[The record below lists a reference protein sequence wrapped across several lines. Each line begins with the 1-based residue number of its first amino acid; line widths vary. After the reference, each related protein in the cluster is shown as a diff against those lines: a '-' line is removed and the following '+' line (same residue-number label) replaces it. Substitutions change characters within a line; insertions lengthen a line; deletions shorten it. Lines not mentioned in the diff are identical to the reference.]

1 MLRLYQRPWGIIAV
15 ALFALSLTGCS
26 GYHRPATAFH
36 EALTES
42 YRLDSGDQLR
52 ITVFGQ
58 TDLTNTYLVDQSGYI
73 SFPLIAKVGA
83 RGRTTGELTAD
94 IAARLRNGYL
104 RDPDVSVEVAQ
115 YRPFF
120 IMGEVNSAGQ
130 YSYVAGMT
138 AQTAV
143 AIAGGFTARAQQQV
157 VVVTRTIN
165 GKVITGKVPVTA
177 PIRPGDTLHIRERL
191 L

>member
-1 MLRLYQRPWGIIAV
+1 MLRIALA
-15 ALFALSLTGCS
+15 ALLAVSLAGCTG
-26 GYHRPATAFH
+26 YRKPATAFH
-36 EALTES
+36 QSLTDH

-52 ITVFGQ
+52 VTVFGQ
-58 TDLTNTYLVDQSGYI
+58 EDLSNTYLVDQSGYI
-73 SFPLIAKVGA
+73 TMPLIGNVVA
-83 RGRTTGELTAD
+83 RGRTTEELAVD
-94 IAARLRNGYL
+94 MQVQLRKGFL
-104 RDPDVSVEVAQ
+104 RDPDVSVEIAQ

-143 AIAGGFTARAQQQV
+143 AIAGGFSPRARQNTV
-157 VVVTRTIN
+157 TVTRMLN
-165 GKVITGKVPVTA
+165 GKVITGTVPITD
-177 PIRPGDTLHIRERL
+177 PIRPGDTIHVRERL

>member
-1 MLRLYQRPWGIIAV
+1 MLRLLAAV
-15 ALFALSLTGCS
+15 LFAATLAGCTG
-26 GYHRPATAFH
+26 YKQPATAYH
-36 EALTES
+36 QALTES

-58 TDLTNTYLVDQSGYI
+58 TNLTNTYLVDQSGYVTM
-73 SFPLIAKVGA
+73 PLISNVVA
-83 RGRTTGELTAD
+83 RGRTTEELAVD
-94 IAARLRNGYL
+94 VASRLRNGYL
-104 RDPDVSVEVAQ
+104 RDPDVSVEIAQ

-143 AIAGGFTARAQQQV
+143 AIAGGFTARAKQSTV
-157 VVVTRTIN
+157 IITRTLN
-165 GKVITGKVPVTA
+165 GKVVTGSVPITA
-177 PIRPGDTLHIRERL
+177 PIRPGDTIHVRERL

>member
-1 MLRLYQRPWGIIAV
+1 MFRILV
-15 ALFALSLTGCS
+15 SALFALSVAGCS
-26 GYHRPATAFH
+26 GYQKPATAFH

-58 TDLTNTYLVDQSGYI
+58 TDLTNTYLVDQSGYL
-73 SFPLIAKVGA
+73 SFPLIAKVAA
-83 RGRTTGELTAD
+83 RGRTTSELTND

-104 RDPDVSVEVAQ
+104 RDPDVSVDIAQ

-143 AIAGGFTARAQQQV
+143 AIAGGFTPRARQSTV
-157 VVVTRTIN
+157 VITRSLN
-165 GKVITGKVPVTA
+165 NKVISGSVPITD
-177 PIRPGDTLHIRERL
+177 PIRPGDTIQVRESL
-191 L
+191 F

>member
-1 MLRLYQRPWGIIAV
+1 MIRDSVAVFAVV
-15 ALFALSLTGCS
+15 ALGLLLGACTG
-26 GYHRPATAFH
+26 YQKPATAFH

-52 ITVFGQ
+52 VTVFGQ
-58 TDLTNTYLVDQSGYI
+58 ENLTNTYLVDQSGYI
-73 SFPLIAKVGA
+73 TVPLIAQVAA
-83 RGRTTGELTAD
+83 RGRTTGDLAND
-94 IAARLRNGYL
+94 IGQRLRNGYL
-104 RDPDVSVEVAQ
+104 RDPDVSVEIAQ

-143 AIAGGFTARAQQQV
+143 AIAGGFTARAQQKH
-157 VVVTRTIN
+157 VVVTRSIN
-165 GKVITGKVPVTA
+165 GEVITGRVPITD
-177 PIRPGDTLHIRERL
+177 PIRPGDTIHVRERL

>member
-1 MLRLYQRPWGIIAV
+1 MVRMIV
-15 ALFALSLTGCS
+15 AALLAFSVASCS
-26 GYHRPATAFH
+26 GYRKPATAFH

-52 ITVFGQ
+52 VTVFGQ
-58 TDLTNTYLVDQSGYI
+58 DNLTNTYLVDQSGYVSI
-73 SFPLIAKVGA
+73 PLIAKVAA
-83 RGRTTGELTAD
+83 RGQTTGDLTRD

-104 RDPDVSVEVAQ
+104 RDPDVSVEIAQ

-143 AIAGGFTARAQQQV
+143 AIAGGFTARARQ
-157 VVVTRTIN
+157 
-165 GKVITGKVPVTA
+165 KVITITRTLNGEVITGQVPVTA
-177 PIRPGDTLHIRERL
+177 PIRPGDTLHVRERL
-191 L
+191 F

>member
-1 MLRLYQRPWGIIAV
+1 MLRILVAV
-15 ALFALSLTGCS
+15 LLCLSVAGCS

-36 EALTES
+36 ENLTKS

-58 TDLTNTYLVDQSGYI
+58 DDLTNTYLVDQSGYI
-73 SFPLIAKVGA
+73 TVPLIAKVAA
-83 RGRTTGELTAD
+83 RGRTTGELAID
-94 IAARLRNGYL
+94 IAERLRNGYL
-104 RDPDVSVEVAQ
+104 RDPDVSAEIAQ

-143 AIAGGFTARAQQQV
+143 AIAGGFTARANQRD
-157 VVVTRTIN
+157 VVVTRTLN
-165 GKVITGKVPVTA
+165 GKVLTGRVPTTD
-177 PIRPGDTLHIRERL
+177 PIRPGDTIHVRERL
-191 L
+191 F